1 MSPEDTRHGTINGYC
16 NQKCRCGDCKQAWS
30 FYKRD
35 RLERLKSS
43 GISPD
48 DPRHGS
54 TAGYALSCRCEAC
67 SSAQSDYIRSRRS
80 KGLPPG
86 DERHGTETGY
96 SNWGCRCAL
105 CLEKA
110 REAKLVRSSSHKS
123 RGLPDPL
130 DSRHG
135 TVNGYKSYGCRCE
148 ACRWALRDDKM
159 RYKYGI
165 GADDFDTLLNSQ
177 GGVCAACGDAETTQR
192 FRLDH
197 DHTSGEVR
205 GVLCHHCNVA
215 LGHLRD
221 DPKRIDGLKD
231 YLMRNVKE
239 MTV

>member
-1 MSPEDTRHGTINGYC
+1 MNPEDPRHGTTNGYS
-16 NQKCRCGDCKQAWS
+16 NQKCRCADCRQAWGV
-30 FYKRD
+30 YKRN
-35 RLERLKSS
+35 RQQRIKST
-43 GISPD
+43 GLDPT

-54 TAGYALSCRCEAC
+54 TAGYAYSCRCGPCEEA
-67 SSAQSDYIRSRRS
+67 QRSYLESR
-80 KGLPPG
+80 KGLRLSK
-86 DERHGTETGY
+86 DDSRHGTETGY
-96 SNWGCRCAL
+96 TSWRCRCQPCKDAAQ
-105 CLEKA
+105 KA
-110 REAKLVRSSSHKS
+110 HVTRHSSKKS
-123 RGLPDPL
+123 RRLPDPL
-130 DSRHG
+130 DPRHG
-135 TVNGYKSYGCRCE
+135 TVNGYKSYGCRCK

-165 GADDFDTLLNSQ
+165 GADDFDTLLDSQ